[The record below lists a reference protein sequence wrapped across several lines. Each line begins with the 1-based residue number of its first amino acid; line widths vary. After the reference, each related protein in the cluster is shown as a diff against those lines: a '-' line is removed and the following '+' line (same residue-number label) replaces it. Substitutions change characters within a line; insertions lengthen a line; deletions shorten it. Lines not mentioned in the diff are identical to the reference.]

1 MYIAVALEAWGV
13 LKAPRSFSPVTV
25 LGCYWKADSGCEGGQ
40 DREIAHSGKWDM
52 TTMLS
57 VTTPPIV
64 WPKKRASAASEA
76 IIKKQEWSLHIKQH
90 NIACRPTCEGK
101 SRRRERGAGVG
112 RSGPEGRKKRAEK
125 KKGTKRSCRTEI
137 TVKHKCCFVFLKRRH
152 LLGSKVLF
160 SLQKSPDATSRPTSV
175 LFRSGS
181 LWLGGL
187 FFLNT
192 VNSRA

>member
-40 DREIAHSGKWDM
+40 DREIAQSGKWDM

-76 IIKKQEWSLHIKQH
+76 IIKKQEWALHIKQH
-90 NIACRPTCEGK
+90 NIPCRPTCEEK
-101 SRRRERGAGVG
+101 SRRWERGAGVG
-112 RSGPEGRKKRAEK
+112 KGGEE
-125 KKGTKRSCRTEI
+125 KGTKRSCRTEI

-152 LLGSKVLF
+152 LLVSKVLF

-175 LFRSGS
+175 LLGSDS